1 MTSNKKIDRAL
12 NGPGPFEIILSIILS
27 LVLGVLLAALHLVF
41 KPVEIVKKADEA
53 VEVKNV
59 YFVEGAVN
67 GTKARQWTR
76 KRQMLAE
83 GASADVMFNEE
94 ELNAWMASAG
104 PKPAAPATGASDGSP
119 AMIQPERINFRIQD
133 GVLQV
138 GLLGKITALGY
149 ERELVVQ
156 TRGTFE
162 PGADGFVFVP
172 SELYVGSLPA
182 HALPGLMNFMI
193 KRLGRAQELPEDIKT
208 TWKKLT
214 LVAVEGNTLRLT
226 LP

>member
-1 MTSNKKIDRAL
+1 MASNKKIERAL
-12 NGPGPFEIILSIILS
+12 NGPGPFEIILSILLS

-41 KPVEIVKKADEA
+41 KPVEVVKKAEEA

-67 GTKARQWTR
+67 SSKSRQWTR
-76 KRQMLAE
+76 KRQMLTE
-83 GASADVMFNEE
+83 GAAVDVVFNEE
-94 ELNAWMASAG
+94 ELNAWMATAT
-104 PKPAAPATGASDGSP
+104 PKPAAPAPGATLAQP
-119 AMIQPERINFRIQD
+119 AMIQPERINFRIQE

-138 GLLGKITALGY
+138 GLLGKLSALGY

-156 TRGTFE
+156 TRGAFA
-162 PGADGFVFVP
+162 PGAEGFVFVP
-172 SELYVGSLPA
+172 AEFYVGSLPA
-182 HALPGLMNFMI
+182 HAIPGLTDFLI
-193 KRLGRAQELPEDIKT
+193 KRLGGAQELPEDIKA